1 MFDNSRMKTLNSAA
15 ILLGMLPILVFVA
28 VSLTG
33 CLTRG
38 GVAPSDSV
46 GATDEPGS
54 SVADQE
60 QARDYIFDTPE
71 ETVIDTPWFTV
82 SSVVLKVQRT
92 QPETVIVTPL
102 DSRTQ
107 RFLALRPDSIHPTT
121 TIPGNRFLFHLGIIT
136 DGAPPFAADPDR
148 YRYPELYE

>member
-1 MFDNSRMKTLNSAA
+1 MRLLL
-15 ILLGMLPILVFVA
+15 ILFSLV

-38 GVAPSDSV
+38 IGTPSNSP

-71 ETVIDTPWFTV
+71 HAVIDTPWFTV
-82 SSVVLKVQRT
+82 SSVILKVQRT
-92 QPETVIVTPL
+92 QPETVVMAPA
-102 DSRTQ
+102 DSRTR
-107 RFLALRPDSIHPTT
+107 RFLALRPDSVYPTT
-121 TIPGNRFLFHLGIIT
+121 TIPGNRFLFHLGFIT
-136 DGAPPFAADPDR
+136 DDAPPFTEDPER
-148 YRYPELYE
+148 YRYPELDE